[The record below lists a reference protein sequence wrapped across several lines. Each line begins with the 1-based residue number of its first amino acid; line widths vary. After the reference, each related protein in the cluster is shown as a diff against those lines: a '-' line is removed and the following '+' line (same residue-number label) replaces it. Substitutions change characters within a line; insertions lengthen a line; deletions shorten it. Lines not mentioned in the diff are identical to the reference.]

1 MKEFGLRGGAR
12 PWRPSDPPM
21 YIFSQPRLKFLIL
34 AILLKKIGENINF
47 QTTLLVDTMNIGKT
61 GADPGFPVGRG
72 ADPPRD
78 ANVRFCHKNTAWN

>member
-1 MKEFGLRGGAR
+1 MADPGFSEGGA
-12 PWRPSDPPM
+12 PTPKLGALTCYFAATFKVFDISNTP
-21 YIFSQPRLKFLIL
+21 
-34 AILLKKIGENINF
+34 KKIGENINF

-78 ANVRFCHKNTAWN
+78 ANVVDPVLPR